1 MQLNGFVHAL
11 RCAIYPLDAYLQMG
25 LFGPTFFIPRELW
38 QYDSLGLYVRSFHT
52 ICDRVYL
59 PAGGLIR
66 SPLLPL
72 HTRPVG
78 RELAEIIMWPAP
90 GPTTHTLPAGHGLA
104 EGSLRF
110 ALEPELDWAP
120 LLMCVCSVQ
129 LVFVA

>member
-1 MQLNGFVHAL
+1 
-11 RCAIYPLDAYLQMG
+11 MG
-25 LFGPTFFIPRELW
+25 LFGLNFYILRDLW

-78 RELAEIIMWPAP
+78 RELAGRTLWPAP
-90 GPTTHTLPAGHGLA
+90 GPAAHTLPAGHGLA
-104 EGSLRF
+104 EGTLR
-110 ALEPELDWAP
+110 PAP
-120 LLMCVCSVQ
+120 RTRV
-129 LVFVA
+129 